1 MNIQRSADTI
11 FEEDHPITV
20 WSNIT
25 FSKAYSTSQQGI
37 VVAIWSYGRWIYNY
51 QCNQCLSPLTL
62 WVRNSIRARC
72 TILCDKVYQGLA
84 TGLWFSLVSST
95 NKTDRHYITEILL
108 KVALSTIKQTKQW
121 ERHAPFPYLH
131 SYYVLSTD
139 SSEKTP
145 ILVLLALAALHVIYL
160 FTLYVCG
167 FYEIKWKK

>member
-1 MNIQRSADTI
+1 LKRTIPSQFGPILHFRKPIQQVNRGSLW
-11 FEEDHPITV
+11 P
-20 WSNIT
+20 
-25 FSKAYSTSQQGI
+25 
-37 VVAIWSYGRWIYNY
+37 WSYGRWIYNY

-139 SSEKTP
+139 SREKTP